1 MAGLEEFK
9 KHDGAKNLENPSQR
23 SRLTAASLASSM
35 RRRLA
40 GMEPKT
46 IGNVSPLTDKL
57 PIKEMDLDDLR
68 KPLNLLDRKTG
79 KTIQLTAE
87 HLILLEQ
94 LSRQNDIS

>member
-1 MAGLEEFK
+1 
-9 KHDGAKNLENPSQR
+9 
-23 SRLTAASLASSM
+23 M

-40 GMEPKT
+40 GLEPKT
-46 IGNVSPLTDKL
+46 IGGVSPFTESR
-57 PIKEMDLDDLR
+57 PQQPMDLDDLR
-68 KPLNLLDRKTG
+68 KPLSLLDRKTG